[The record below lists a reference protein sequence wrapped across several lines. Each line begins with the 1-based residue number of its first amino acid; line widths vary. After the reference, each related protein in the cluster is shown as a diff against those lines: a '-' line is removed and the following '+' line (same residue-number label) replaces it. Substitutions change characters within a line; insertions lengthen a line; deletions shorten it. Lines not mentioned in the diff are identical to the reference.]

1 MDNGLVDTELIDNV
15 NLLVLFR
22 LLFFGLLFF
31 RWGLLRCR
39 FSTRLPENRRS
50 LDRDRLKRNI
60 AVALDPTCLALGDLI
75 DQKLLPS
82 PATVKDQAARGYD
95 DGEHIEHM

>member
-1 MDNGLVDTELIDNV
+1 MDNGLIDTELIDNV

-31 RWGLLRCR
+31 RWSLLRCR
-39 FSTRLPENRRS
+39 FSTRLLENRRS
-50 LDRDRLKRNI
+50 LDRDRLNRNI

-75 DQKLLPS
+75 DDLFPLDHLP
-82 PATVKDQAARGYD
+82 KDAVAIVVLGITAVQ
-95 DGEHIEHM
+95 